1 MALVLFVAFMLGVVS
16 GLRAFTA
23 PAVLFLMRGISVISI
38 ALGIAALLEYAFDMH
53 PKAPPRT
60 ALPSP
65 IVRLLSGAFVGWTIA
80 GDAYVAGA
88 AAGLAGA
95 AVGLYGGLP
104 VRMALIARIG
114 AIPAALLG
122 DVVAIGLALFALTR
136 IS

>member
-1 MALVLFVAFMLGVVS
+1 MALVLFVAFVLGVAS

-23 PAVLFLMRGISVISI
+23 PAVLFLMRGISVIGI
-38 ALGIAALLEYAFDMH
+38 VLGIAALVEYAFDMH

-88 AAGLAGA
+88 VLGLAGA
-95 AVGLYGGLP
+95 ALGLYGGLQ
-104 VRMALIARIG
+104 VRLALIARIG
-114 AIPAALLG
+114 AIPAALAG
-122 DVVAIGLALFALTR
+122 DVAAIGLALFAVTR
-136 IS
+136 IP

>member
-1 MALVLFVAFMLGVVS
+1 MALVLLVAFMLGVAC
-16 GLRAFTA
+16 GLRTFTG
-23 PAVLFLMRGISVISI
+23 PAVLFLMRGISVISL
-38 ALGIAALLEYAFDMH
+38 ALGVAALVEYAFDMH

-65 IVRLLSGAFVGWTIA
+65 IVRMLSGAFVGWTIA

-88 AAGLAGA
+88 IAGLAGA

-104 VRMALIARIG
+104 LRLAAIARIG

-122 DVVAIGLALFALTR
+122 DAAAIGLAVFAVTR
-136 IS
+136 IP

>member
-1 MALVLFVAFMLGVVS
+1 MALVLGVAFILGVAA

-23 PAVLFLMRGISVISI
+23 PAVLFLIRGISTIGIV
-38 ALGIAALLEYAFDMH
+38 LGVAALIEYAFDMY

-88 AAGLAGA
+88 VAGLAGA
-95 AVGLYGGLP
+95 AVGLWGGLP
-104 VRMALIARIG
+104 VRLALIARIG
-114 AIPAALLG
+114 PIPSALLG
-122 DVVAIGLALFALTR
+122 DAAAIGIALFAVTR
-136 IS
+136 IP